1 MRKIHY
7 SKDADALLI
16 ELLGLPIAY
25 AEYDE
30 NIILHC
36 SEDHQ
41 IVLVELLDFA
51 QFITN
56 FIENSSFQSIVESI
70 VPLGVGQ
77 KKRLQEFL
85 TASIA
90 QEDLDEAA
98 IEALEDA
105 EDIADAKA
113 ALAEPGSLSLTEFR
127 KELGLT

>member
-1 MRKIHY
+1 MKKIHY

-30 NIILHC
+30 NIILHF
-36 SEDHQ
+36 SEDDQ
-41 IVLVELLDFA
+41 IVLIELLDFA

-56 FIENSSFQSIVESI
+56 SSFQPIVESI

-85 TASIA
+85 DASIA
-90 QEDLDEAA
+90 QEDLD
-98 IEALEDA
+98 
-105 EDIADAKA
+105 
-113 ALAEPGSLSLTEFR
+113 
-127 KELGLT
+127 